1 MDHIIDYLKFRCD
14 IFSPDGKYITRARI
28 NDAHLFYCPLMVVGQ
43 DYYIVFSYDD
53 ILLQVFL
60 FNGNQ
65 AGKVMYISPAN
76 IIFSHTP
83 IDLPYKLMQAIKP
96 LQQKCNDYQIPQM
109 PWANKALDLCVQAA
123 RGSSSKFVCRHKPT
137 PFRPGNALSGQVK

>member
-1 MDHIIDYLKFRCD
+1 MDNKIDYLKFRCD
-14 IFSPDGKYITRARI
+14 ILSPDGKLIATARM
-28 NDAHLFYCPLMVVGQ
+28 NGAHLFYCPSLVAGQ
-43 DYYIVFSYDD
+43 DYYVIFSYDG

-60 FNGNQ
+60 FHSNQ
-65 AGKVMYISPAN
+65 AGKVEYFSPAT
-76 IIFSHTP
+76 IILNHTP
-83 IDLPYKLMQAIKP
+83 IDLPYSILQAIKP